1 VKTNIVRIG
10 NSKGIRL
17 PKSILEQ
24 CQLKDAVQIE
34 VEGNVLII
42 RPVHAPRSGWSE
54 SFIEMARRKD
64 DKLLDEDSA
73 LATGWDRS
81 EWRW

>member
-1 VKTNIVRIG
+1 MKSNIVRIG

-17 PKSILEQ
+17 PKSVLEQ
-24 CQLKDAVQIE
+24 CRLKDAVEIE
-34 VEGNVLII
+34 VEGGVLMI
-42 RPVHAPRSGWSE
+42 RPADVPRNGWSE
-54 SFIEMARRKD
+54 AFSGMVRHKD
-64 DKLLDEDSA
+64 DKLLDEDTG

>member
-1 VKTNIVRIG
+1 MKTNIVRIG

-17 PKSILEQ
+17 PKSVLKQ
-24 CQLKDAVQIE
+24 CHLKDSVEIE
-34 VEGNVLII
+34 IEGNALII

-54 SFIEMARRKD
+54 AFSGMEQHKYG
-64 DKLLDEDSA
+64 KLLDEDTE
-73 LATGWDRS
+73 LVTEWDKS

>member
-1 VKTNIVRIG
+1 MKTNIIQIG

-24 CQLKDAVQIE
+24 CQLTADVE
-34 VEGNVLII
+34 LLVEGNVLTVRPI
-42 RPVHAPRSGWSE
+42 RAPRSGWADA
-54 SFIEMARRKD
+54 FADMARRKD
-64 DKLLDEDSA
+64 DVLLDADTA
-73 LATGWDRS
+73 PATDWEKS

>member
-1 VKTNIVRIG
+1 MKTNIVRIG

-24 CQLKDAVQIE
+24 CHLKDT
-34 VEGNVLII
+34 VEIKVTGNVLTV
-42 RPVHAPRSGWSE
+42 RPLHAPRSGWAEAFSRM
-54 SFIEMARRKD
+54 SQHKD
-64 DKLLDEDSA
+64 DKLLDEDTA
-73 LATGWDRS
+73 QATEWDRS

>member
-1 VKTNIVRIG
+1 MKTNIVRIG

-17 PKSILEQ
+17 PKSVLEQ
-24 CQLKDAVQIE
+24 CRLKDAVEIE

-42 RPVHAPRSGWSE
+42 RPLNAPRGNWSQA
-54 SFIEMARRKD
+54 FAKMAEHKD
-64 DKLLDEDSA
+64 DSLLDQDSKS
-73 LATGWDRS
+73 ATDWDRS

>member
-1 VKTNIVRIG
+1 MRTNIIRIG

-24 CQLKDAVQIE
+24 CQFKDIVEIE
-34 VEGNVLII
+34 VEGNALI
-42 RPVHAPRSGWSE
+42 VHPIETPRSNWTQ
-54 SFIEMARRKD
+54 SFAKMAAQKD
-64 DKLLDEDSA
+64 DELIDQDTK
-73 LATGWDRS
+73 LATEWDQS

>member
-1 VKTNIVRIG
+1 MKTNIVRIG

-24 CQLKDAVQIE
+24 CRLKDSVEIE

-54 SFIEMARRKD
+54 AFSGMAQHKD
-64 DKLLDEDSA
+64 DKLLDDDTA
-73 LATGWDRS
+73 LATEWDRS

>member
-1 VKTNIVRIG
+1 MKTNIVRIG

-17 PKSILEQ
+17 PKSVLEQ
-24 CQLKDAVQIE
+24 CHLKDSVEIE

-42 RPVHAPRSGWSE
+42 RPVHTPRSGWSE
-54 SFIEMARRKD
+54 AFSGMSQRKD
-64 DKLLDEDSA
+64 DKLLDEDTA
-73 LATGWDRS
+73 LATEWDRS